1 MTKDQATYYRRIT
14 RRNLVKNVFELLWTD
29 GSKINFQEI
38 RDAATQRMAAR
49 QRTGKKKGSR
59 QEGLF
64 KQVVKCL
71 SLLQANPR
79 HPGLKSHEF
88 TSIEHPYRPGE
99 KVWESYVQNRTP
111 GAYRLFWCYGP
122 EKRQITII
130 AITPH
135 P

>member
-1 MTKDQATYYRRIT
+1 MPFK
-14 RRNLVKNVFELLWTD
+14 LLWAVDAQQTFLELQEAAERSHASRERS
-29 GSKINFQEI
+29 GRAKASK
-38 RDAATQRMAAR
+38 
-49 QRTGKKKGSR
+49 

-71 SLLQANPR
+71 DLLASNPK
-79 HPGLKSHEF
+79 HPGLQTHEYR
-88 TSIEHPYRPGE
+88 SLEHPYESDG
-99 KVWESYVQNRTP
+99 KVFEAYVQNRTP

-122 EKRQITII
+122 DKGQITVL